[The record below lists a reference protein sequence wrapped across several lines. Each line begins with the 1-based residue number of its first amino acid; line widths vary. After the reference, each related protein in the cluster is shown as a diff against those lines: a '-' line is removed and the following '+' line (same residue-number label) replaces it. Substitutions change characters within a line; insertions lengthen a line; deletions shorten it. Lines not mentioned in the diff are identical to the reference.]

1 MSRSLEPCGRCSI
14 SRKGPLEL
22 GAELPWTRLDSKSSI
37 DPSDL
42 RSIERGLTSN
52 DEVFFASHCNDSL
65 LRSQDA
71 SWAEALFPNRMHF
84 FERDGH
90 LGNLHRQ
97 DMRKAIAR
105 FVDTPS
111 S

>member
-1 MSRSLEPCGRCSI
+1 MSRSLGSCGRRSI
-14 SRKGPLEL
+14 SQKGPLEL
-22 GAELPWTRLDSKSSI
+22 GAELPWTRLDSEFLI
-37 DPSDL
+37 DLSDL
-42 RSIERGLTSN
+42 CSIERGLTSN
-52 DEVFFASHCNDSL
+52 DEVFFAGNCNDFS

-71 SWAEALFPNRMHF
+71 SWAEALFPNRVHF
-84 FERDGH
+84 FERDGR